1 MSMATTP
8 ESNETT
14 VVPKA
19 PATVENSRS
28 PQEQAPV
35 DWSVGVRGLLL
46 DIDDTL
52 IDTQATMRSSCTQGA
67 AAAWPNESPELHE
80 SMSGI
85 FYDDPGGYFDRYTR
99 GEFPFAEMRAAR
111 YHEACRRLG
120 IEETGFETFEAAYR
134 EAFAACQRL
143 FDDVPAMLAAAE
155 SHGAQVA
162 FVTNSGQEQTEI
174 KMAAVGLT
182 GPVVTTDTLGVGK
195 PDPAI
200 FTRAMEL
207 VGTPREQT
215 LVVGDT
221 LPTDVVGGRAAGL
234 RVAWLQRTGVPEPR
248 NAGWDTPLS
257 DLNDPGVRIIH
268 GLGDLT
274 DWFARA

>member
-1 MSMATTP
+1 MSWDQP
-8 ESNETT
+8 
-14 VVPKA
+14 
-19 PATVENSRS
+19 
-28 PQEQAPV
+28 
-35 DWSVGVRGLLL
+35 VRGLLL

-52 IDTQATMRSSCTQGA
+52 VDTQAAMRSSCMRGA
-67 AAAWPNESPELHE
+67 AAAWPKASPELHE
-80 SMSGI
+80 SISGI
-85 FYDDPGGYFDRYTR
+85 FYDDPGGYFDRYTL
-99 GEFPFAEMRAAR
+99 GEFPFAQMRAAR

-120 IEETGFETFEAAYR
+120 IAEQGFETFEAAYR
-134 EAFAACQRL
+134 EAFATCQHL
-143 FDDVPAMLAAAE
+143 FDDVPGMLAAAQA
-155 SHGAQVA
+155 HGVAVA

-174 KMAAVGLT
+174 KMTAVGLR

-234 RVAWLQRTGVPEPR
+234 RVAWLQRTGVSQPR

-257 DLNDPGVRIIH
+257 ELDDSGVRIIH

-274 DWFARA
+274 DWFARD